1 MKGKAKCVLVL
12 GGPGAG
18 KTRYY
23 VAPLL
28 LDFSSSFVI
37 YDAKGLLRASFAPV
51 FEAAGYRVMAADE
64 SDEKINRKEK
74 QAVFISGEAPEA
86 EKTIE
91 KLYERMT
98 EQDGLPVRFVLD
110 DFGNLRRMPFFREA
124 VRKGMALGI
133 STYIVIQHLAQLQ
146 VLYEADAEDIIG
158 ACSSIV
164 LYNRSRNEAERSI
177 PDCFELTASELS
189 LIDGGYPRTLGSI
202 IGRIL

>member
-1 MKGKAKCVLVL
+1 MKEKAKCVLVL

-37 YDAKGLLRASFAPV
+37 YDAKGLLHASFAPA

-64 SDEKINRKEK
+64 SDEKVNRNEK

-91 KLYERMT
+91 KLYEKMT

-110 DFGNLRRMPFFREA
+110 DFGNLRRMPFFRQA
-124 VRKGMALGI
+124 VRRGMASDI
-133 STYIVIQHLAQLQ
+133 STYIVMQHLAQLQ

-189 LIDGGYPRTLGSI
+189 RVDSGYARTLGSI